1 MDLNVLNMDI
11 DAYNKKRDFSKTK
24 EPKGNMKGTSHKG
37 QIFVIQK
44 HQATNLHYDFR
55 LEIDGVLKSW
65 SVPKGPSTD
74 PSVKRMGIPTE
85 DHPMTYGKFEG
96 NIPED
101 RYGGG
106 TVMTWD
112 KGTYED
118 ASGDSE
124 SLGKAYKNGVLEI
137 HLHGKKIKGAY
148 SFVRMNSGS
157 QKGNWL
163 LIKKDDQDAD
173 ARRNPVSTQNK
184 SVVSDRTIKEIA
196 KEK

>member
-1 MDLNVLNMDI
+1 MDL
-11 DAYNKKRDFSKTK
+11 DAYNKKRDFSKTQ
-24 EPKGNMKGTSHKG
+24 EPKDSGNANSDGD

-65 SVPKGPSTD
+65 AIPKGPSTD
-74 PSVKRMGIPTE
+74 PDDKRMAIPTE
-85 DHPMTYGKFEG
+85 DHPMAYAKFEG

-101 RYGGG
+101 QYGGG
-106 TVMTWD
+106 TVMIWD
-112 KGTYED
+112 QGTYKD
-118 ASGDSE
+118 VSNDSE
-124 SLGKAYKNGVLEI
+124 SISKAYKNGVMEI
-137 HLHGKKIKGAY
+137 YLSGQKVKGTY
-148 SFVRMNSGS
+148 SLVRMDSGN
-157 QKGNWL
+157 QEGNWL
-163 LIKKDDQDAD
+163 LIKKDDKDAD

>member
-1 MDLNVLNMDI
+1 MDV
-11 DAYNKKRDFSKTK
+11 DAYNKKRDFSKTQ
-24 EPKGNMKGTSHKG
+24 EPKEDRKENSHKD

-65 SVPKGPSTD
+65 AVPKGPSTD
-74 PSVKRMGIPTE
+74 PDEKRMAIPTE
-85 DHPMTYGKFEG
+85 DHPMAYAKFEG

-101 RYGGG
+101 QYGGG
-106 TVMTWD
+106 TVMIWD
-112 KGTYED
+112 KGIYKD
-118 ASGDSE
+118 ASEDSK
-124 SLGKAYKNGVLEI
+124 SIATAYKNGVMEIYLE
-137 HLHGKKIKGAY
+137 GQKIKGAY
-148 SFVRMNSGS
+148 SLVRMNSGS

-163 LIKKDDQDAD
+163 LIKKDDDQAD

-184 SVVSDRTIKEIA
+184 SVVSDRTMEQIE

>member
-1 MDLNVLNMDI
+1 MDI
-11 DAYNKKRDFSKTK
+11 DTYNKKRDFSKTQ
-24 EPKGNMKGTSHKG
+24 EPKGNSKGDAHRG

-74 PSVKRMGIPTE
+74 PAVKRMGIPTE
-85 DHPMTYGKFEG
+85 DHPMTYAKFEG
-96 NIPED
+96 NIPKD
-101 RYGGG
+101 QYGGG
-106 TVMTWD
+106 TVMIWD

-118 ASGDSE
+118 VSKDSE

-173 ARRNPVSTQNK
+173 ARRNPINTQNK